1 MEKTEKMLKE
11 MRTEERRPADVY
23 SSVEFKLPDV
33 GSNYLFRIRDISN
46 NGMSL
51 IVKKDSEVLTVLKP
65 GDIIDMKYFPK
76 KDTTSSITLKTE
88 IIHISEDRH
97 GRYEGHLLI
106 GLRILSS

>member
-1 MEKTEKMLKE
+1 MDKTEKSFE
-11 MRTEERRPADVY
+11 DMRSEERRPADVY

-51 IVKKDSEVLTVLKP
+51 IVKKESEVLSVLKT

-88 IIHISEDRH
+88 IRHISEDRH
-97 GRYEGHLLI
+97 GRYEGHFLI
-106 GLRILSS
+106 GLKILSS